1 MATSS
6 TGYFMQ
12 IFNVGKSICIGMS
25 ITMRYFV
32 ESLLLKK
39 HTVTIQ
45 YPREMDV
52 IPDRHRGIHYLE
64 TEKCIMCWKCADICP
79 VDCIYIE
86 GVRGTDGVLQD
97 GWRGKKATLSK
108 FTVDYT
114 VCIFCG
120 LCEEPCPTKCIHLGP
135 EFDYH
140 ATDRR
145 MMEKNLLTD
154 EVYTEED
161 EQFVQWARKENERL
175 IAEKKREK
183 EKEKAAAAKAKASAS
198 AAGADDA
205 ATTGQGSE
213 KGPKKKKKS

>member
-1 MATSS
+1 MTLG
-6 TGYFMQ
+6 TYFSE
-12 IFNVGKSICIGMS
+12 IFNVGKSICIGLS
-25 ITMRYFV
+25 ITLKYFV
-32 ESLLLKK
+32 ESVFLKK

-52 IPDRHRGIHYLE
+52 IPERHRGIHFLE

-86 GVRGTDGVLQD
+86 GVRGNDGVLQG

-120 LCEEPCPTKCIHLGP
+120 LCEEPCPTQCIHLGP

-161 EQFVQWARKENERL
+161 EKFVRWAREENERL
-175 IAEKKREK
+175 KDV
-183 EKEKAAAAKAKASAS
+183 KATQVAAAKAKAAKAVAADAKVSSAKKTAGSRESAS
-198 AAGADDA
+198 DGAD
-205 ATTGQGSE
+205 GGKGS
-213 KGPKKKKKS
+213 

>member
-1 MATSS
+1 MTA
-6 TGYFMQ
+6 GRYFTE
-12 IFNVGKSICIGMS
+12 VLKVARSICIGMA
-25 ITMRYFV
+25 ITMRYFI
-32 ESLLLKK
+32 ESLLFKK
-39 HTVTIQ
+39 HTCTIQ

-52 IPDRHRGIHYLE
+52 IPPRHRGIHFLE
-64 TEKCIMCWKCADICP
+64 TEKCIMCWKCSDICP

-86 GVRGTDGVLQD
+86 GVRGADGVLPG
-97 GWRGKKATLSK
+97 GWRGKKATLFK

-120 LCEEPCPTKCIHLGP
+120 LCEEPCPTECIHLGP

-161 EQFVQWARKENERL
+161 ERFVQWARQENERL
-175 IAEKKREK
+175 AGGKK
-183 EKEKAAAAKAKASAS
+183 EKEKGKEQGKGKS
-198 AAGADDA
+198 
-205 ATTGQGSE
+205 GSE
-213 KGPKKKKKS
+213 